1 MITAKAA
8 APSAGAGRNRR
19 LARLAAVQALY
30 QVALGGADPGQV
42 LVEFLQ
48 HRLEE
53 ELEGVRLGE
62 IDRELFAD
70 LVRQGAAQAETL
82 DDMIAA
88 VLAEDWTVERLET
101 LLRIILRLGAYELA
115 ERQDIPSRVVINEYV
130 DLAYA
135 FFEGKEPAMVNGI
148 LDRLAHSL
156 RREEFD
162 DAPDPG
168 QG

>member
-1 MITAKAA
+1 MTTAKAA
-8 APSAGAGRNRR
+8 ERPEGAGRNRR

-30 QVALGGADPGQV
+30 QVALTGGDPAEV
-42 LVEFLQ
+42 LAEFLQ

-70 LVRQGAAQAETL
+70 LVRQGAAQAEPL

-130 DLAYA
+130 DLAHA
-135 FFEGKEPAMVNGI
+135 FFEGKEPAMANAM
-148 LDRLAHSL
+148 LDRLAHTL
-156 RREEFD
+156 RREEFEGE
-162 DAPDPG
+162 PGPG
-168 QG
+168 QA

>member
-8 APSAGAGRNRR
+8 ARSAGAGCNRR

-30 QVALGGADPGQV
+30 QVVLGGGDPGQV
-42 LVEFLQ
+42 LAEFLQ

-70 LVRQGAAQAETL
+70 LVRQGAAQAEAL

-148 LDRLAHSL
+148 LDHLAHSL

-162 DAPDPG
+162 DAADPG